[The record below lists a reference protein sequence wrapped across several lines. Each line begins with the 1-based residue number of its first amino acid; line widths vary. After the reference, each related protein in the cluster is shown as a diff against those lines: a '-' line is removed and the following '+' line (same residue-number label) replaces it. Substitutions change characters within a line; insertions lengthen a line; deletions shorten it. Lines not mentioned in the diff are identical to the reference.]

1 MDVYKRS
8 YNSKTYEAETWI
20 SIQMMNLCAPIAFA
34 EPVVITAVVKAVVAL
49 VVTTVQE
56 KQ

>member
-20 SIQMMNLCAPIAFA
+20 SIQMLNLCAPIAFA

-56 KQ
+56 NQ